1 VNRAVLDSSALLA
14 YVLAEP
20 GADAV
25 KGYLGRAAISA
36 VNLSEV
42 VARLVNAGA
51 TEELVRRQFKSL
63 RLSIVD
69 FDEYTAY
76 SAAMLRERTMEYGLS
91 LGDRACIAT
100 AARLGLPAVTADRQ
114 WAELDIG
121 VDIVLIRGSGTG

>member
-1 VNRAVLDSSALLA
+1 VSRAVLDSSALLA
-14 YVLAEP
+14 YVLAES

-25 KGYLGRAAISA
+25 KGYLGHVAISA

-63 RLSIVD
+63 RLSVLD
-69 FDEYTAY
+69 FDEDRAY
-76 SAAMLRERTMEYGLS
+76 AAGMLRGRTKDHGLS

-114 WAELDIG
+114 WAELDVG
-121 VDIVLIRGSGTG
+121 VEIVLIRGPGTG

>member
-1 VNRAVLDSSALLA
+1 MSRAVLDSSALLA

-25 KGYLGRAAISA
+25 KGYLGRATISA

-51 TEELVRRQFKSL
+51 TEELIRRQFKSL

-69 FDEYTAY
+69 FDEETAY
-76 SAAMLRERTMEYGLS
+76 AAGMLRERTKDYGLS

-121 VDIVLIRGSGTG
+121 VEIVLIRGLGTG